1 MKKELSLNNGT
12 KIPMIGFGTWRLE
25 EGEQAYNAVKYAL
38 EVGYRH
44 IDTAQ
49 GYQNESSVGQAI
61 LDSGIDRQQLYVTTK
76 VVNTVRGY
84 DNTTRSI
91 EASLEKLKMD
101 YLDLVLIH
109 WPNPKSVRDKGE
121 NAWKEANAE
130 TWRALEDLVEAGKI
144 RSIGISNFLEH
155 HIEELLKTA
164 RIKPVLNQIK
174 IAPGCYPEAL
184 INYCR
189 QHEIELEAY
198 SPLGA
203 GELFSHETV
212 LEMAKKYDC
221 TAAQLALRWVID
233 RGCIPLPRSTNPKNI
248 QSNLELEGIEI
259 SEEDSLVLQNLTGMS
274 GATDPNSATF

>member
-84 DNTTRSI
+84 DNTIRSI
-91 EASLEKLKMD
+91 DESLEKLKMD

-109 WPNPKSVRDKGE
+109 WPNPQSVRDKGE

-203 GELFSHETV
+203 GELFSNETV

-233 RGCIPLPRSTNPKNI
+233 RDCIPLPRSTNPKNI

-259 SEEDSLVLQNLTGMS
+259 SEEDALVLQNLAGMS
-274 GATDPNSATF
+274 GATHPDSATF